1 MALLNLRGKLI
12 LLLIFVQLLSPVHTL
27 PLQAQ
32 EKAAERSTEAT
43 IEKKAD
49 KPAGVLGV
57 ATYYAQKYHG
67 KKTRSGHR
75 YNPQGLTAAHPTLPL
90 GSKVKVVNLSNH
102 KAVVV
107 TVNDRCRKRR
117 NPFIDLSRAAAKQLG
132 FLGKGHTR
140 VRIIPLAEESS

>member
-1 MALLNLRGKLI
+1 MALLNLRVRLI
-12 LLLIFVQLLSPVHTL
+12 LLLIFGLLFSPVRTFPL
-27 PLQAQ
+27 PAQ
-32 EKAAERSTEAT
+32 EKAAESRTEAT
-43 IEKKAD
+43 FEKKTG

-57 ATYYAQKYHG
+57 AVYYAKKYNG
-67 KKTRSGHR
+67 KKTSLGHR
-75 YNPQGLTAAHPTLPL
+75 YNPKGLTAAHPTLPL
-90 GSKVKVVNLSNH
+90 GSKVKVVNLSNN

-140 VRIIPLAEESS
+140 VRIIPLKM

>member
-12 LLLIFVQLLSPVHTL
+12 LFLICGQLLFPVYTL

-32 EKAAERSTEAT
+32 EKVAERSTEAT
-43 IEKKAD
+43 IQKKAD

-57 ATYYAQKYHG
+57 ATYYAKKYNG

-75 YNPQGLTAAHPTLPL
+75 YDPQGLTAAHPTLPL
-90 GSKVKVVNLSNH
+90 GTKVKVVNLSNY

-107 TVNDRCRKRR
+107 TVNDRCRKRG
-117 NPFIDLSRAAAKQLG
+117 NPFIDLSRAAAERLG

-140 VRIIPLAEESS
+140 VRIIPFNQESS